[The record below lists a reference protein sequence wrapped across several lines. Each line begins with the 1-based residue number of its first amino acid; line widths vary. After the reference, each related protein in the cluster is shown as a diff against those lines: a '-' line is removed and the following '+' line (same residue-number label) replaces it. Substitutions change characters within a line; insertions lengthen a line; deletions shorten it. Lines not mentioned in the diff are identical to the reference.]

1 MRQDLVVVG
10 VVLAIIG
17 IVIVLLGVVKVPYTS
32 TNLAEVEKSDVWL
45 NETFTVSALSR
56 HQYYGS
62 FTSGITL
69 HITFQASGDV
79 DFRAMDEVN
88 YWKMAAGEAYEY
100 YTTPSRSR
108 VSSVNIDWNPPSGQR
123 IYFVWDNSFSW
134 FTAKSVSAYFYYTWT
149 ALENQATTNY
159 TSLLPSAV
167 SYLGVLLLLGGLG
180 IVGYGFVSHLPT
192 AMPAPTQPPQ
202 PPSLVTQ
209 RANGTSLRNGQH

>member
-1 MRQDLVVVG
+1 MRQDLVAVG

-17 IVIVLLGVVKVPYTS
+17 IVILLLGVVKVPYTS

-69 HITFQASGDV
+69 HITFQTSGDV

-108 VSSVNIDWNPPSGQR
+108 VSSVNLDWNPPSGQR

-134 FTAKSVSAYFYYTWT
+134 FTSKSVSAYFYYTWT
-149 ALENQATTNY
+149 ELENQTTTNDVP
-159 TSLLPSAV
+159 LLPTGL
-167 SYLGVLLLLGGLG
+167 SYLGVLLLLGGVAM
-180 IVGYGFVSHLPT
+180 VGYGFVTRLPT
-192 AMPAPTQPPQ
+192 PTPP
-202 PPSLVTQ
+202 PPPPTLGTQ
-209 RANGTSLRNGQH
+209 KSDNAFLSH